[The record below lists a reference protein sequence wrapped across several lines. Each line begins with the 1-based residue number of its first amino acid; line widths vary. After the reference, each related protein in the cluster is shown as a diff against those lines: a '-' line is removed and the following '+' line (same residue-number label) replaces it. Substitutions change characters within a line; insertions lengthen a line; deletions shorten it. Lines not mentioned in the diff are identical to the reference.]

1 MYAYMRRQA
10 LQEYLKGIVKI
21 TGLTL
26 KSVALQKFLEL
37 EQNTMNVGGYES
49 LGNINKIKE
58 KS

>member
-1 MYAYMRRQA
+1 MRRQA